1 MLFRAAMDTW
11 ASKAG
16 KSQLDPLIMA
26 SLLDSQTAAV
36 AWRIGADWELSETML
51 AALEEQMNTAEPN
64 TPLGRSLRFGRVAG
78 ALAVLHTNSVIDDE
92 QVRMSLPEAGLSP
105 AHLRSMWTRLLRKHE
120 DPRVTSRS
128 APRAAND
135 SRAANDPPGR
145 ADATGENESLPYEAR
160 EPRRPRCASMRAA
173 M

>member
-1 MLFRAAMDTW
+1 
-11 ASKAG
+11 
-16 KSQLDPLIMA
+16 
-26 SLLDSQTAAV
+26 
-36 AWRIGADWELSETML
+36 
-51 AALEEQMNTAEPN
+51 MNPAEPT

-78 ALAVLHTNSVIDDE
+78 ALAVLHTNSVIDDA

-120 DPRVTSRS
+120 DPRVTSKS

-135 SRAANDPPGR
+135 PRGGNDPPAVSGAR
-145 ADATGENESLPYEAR
+145 EENKSLPYEAR
-160 EPRRPRCASMRAA
+160 EPEPRRAQMRAA